1 MQADGQRKYMNK
13 YHIRFNHQH
22 NGSGSVWRVFENGVE
37 HLVEHLDI
45 QVPIRDEVTV
55 ENSVEK
61 WNVYCEGYLV
71 IENKTARITDT
82 PVFDWRK
89 PTVQML
95 GRWQPWHAG
104 HRALFER
111 AIKKTG
117 QVCIMI
123 RDCQGWN
130 HSNPFDLEQVK
141 QYIRADLDTD
151 YKGQY
156 EIIVVPN
163 IVNVTY
169 GRDVGYIIEQET
181 FDDATQAISAT
192 AIRKQ
197 MGVE

>member
-1 MQADGQRKYMNK
+1 MNK

-22 NGSGSVWRVFENGVE
+22 NGSGKVWRVFENGHE
-37 HLVEHLDI
+37 YLVEHLDI
-45 QVPIRDEVTV
+45 QVPLRDDVTIDEKQTV
-55 ENSVEK
+55 K
-61 WNVYCEGYLV
+61 WNVYCEGYLT
-71 IENKTARITDT
+71 IDNETARITST
-82 PVFDWRK
+82 PSFDWRK

-104 HRALFER
+104 HRALFDR

-130 HSNPFDLEQVK
+130 HSNPFDIEEVK
-141 QYIRADLDTD
+141 KYIRADLDPT
-151 YKGQY
+151 YKGMY
-156 EIIVVPN
+156 EIMAVPN
-163 IVNVTY
+163 IVNITY
-169 GRDVGYIIEQET
+169 GRDVGYVIEQEA

-197 MGVE
+197 MGIK

>member
-1 MQADGQRKYMNK
+1 MNK
-13 YHIRFNHQH
+13 FHIRFNHQH
-22 NGSGSVWRVFENGVE
+22 NGSGKTWRVFENGTE

-45 QVPIRDEVTV
+45 RVPMRDDVTI

-61 WNVYCEGYLV
+61 WNVYCEGYLS
-71 IENKTARITDT
+71 ITNSTAIITDT
-82 PVFDWRK
+82 PTFDWRK

-130 HSNPFDLEQVK
+130 HSNPFGLEEVK
-141 QYIRADLDTD
+141 KYIRADLDPE
-151 YKGQY
+151 YKGRY

-163 IVNVTY
+163 IVNITY

-181 FDDATQAISAT
+181 FDDTTQAISAT
-192 AIRKQ
+192 EIRKQ

>member
-1 MQADGQRKYMNK
+1 MNK

-22 NGSGSVWRVFENGVE
+22 NGSGKTWRVFENGVE
-37 HLVEHLDI
+37 YLVEHLDI
-45 QVPIRDEVTV
+45 QVPLTDEVTT
-55 ENSVEK
+55 ENKVEK
-61 WNVYCEGYLV
+61 WNVYCEGYLT
-71 IENKTARITDT
+71 INNNTALITNT
-82 PVFDWRK
+82 PIFDWRK

-104 HRALFER
+104 HRALFDR

-130 HSNPFDLEQVK
+130 HSNPFDLEEVK
-141 QYIRADLDTD
+141 KYIRADLDPL
-151 YKGQY
+151 YKGMY

-163 IVNVTY
+163 IVNITY

-192 AIRKQ
+192 HIRKQ

>member
-1 MQADGQRKYMNK
+1 MQKNGQKLYMKK

-22 NGSGSVWRVFENGVE
+22 NGSGLVWRVFENGVE
-37 HLVEHLDI
+37 HLAKHLDI
-45 QVPIRDEVTV
+45 RVPMRDDVTV
-55 ENSVEK
+55 ENNIEK
-61 WNVYCEGYLV
+61 WNIYCEGYLTLDNHV
-71 IENKTARITDT
+71 ACITEH

-141 QYIRADLDTD
+141 NYIRADLDPE
-151 YKGQY
+151 YKGMY
-156 EIIVVPN
+156 EIFVVPN
-163 IVNVTY
+163 IVNITY
-169 GRDVGYIIEQET
+169 GRDVGYIIEQEE

>member
-1 MQADGQRKYMNK
+1 MNK

-22 NGSGSVWRVFENGVE
+22 NGSGKVWRVFENGTE

-45 QVPIRDEVTV
+45 RVPMRDDITV
-55 ENSVEK
+55 ENGIEK
-61 WNVYCEGYLV
+61 WNVYCEGYLS
-71 IENKTARITDT
+71 IANGTACIDET
-82 PVFDWRK
+82 PIFDWQK

-111 AIKKTG
+111 AIQKTG

-130 HSNPFDLEQVK
+130 HSNPFNLEEVK
-141 QYIRADLDTD
+141 RYIRADLDAE
-151 YKGQY
+151 YKGRY

-163 IVNVTY
+163 IVNITY
-169 GRDVGYIIEQET
+169 GRDVGYIIEQEI

-197 MGVE
+197 MGVI

>member
-1 MQADGQRKYMNK
+1 MNK

-22 NGSGSVWRVFENGVE
+22 NGSGQVWRVFENGTE

-45 QVPIRDEVTV
+45 RVPMRDEVTF
-55 ENSVEK
+55 ENEIEK
-61 WNVYCEGYLV
+61 WNVYCEGYLS
-71 IENKTARITDT
+71 IDKGIARIEDT
-82 PVFDWRK
+82 PTFDWQK

-111 AIKKTG
+111 AIEKTG

-141 QYIRADLDTD
+141 KYIRADLDPQ
-151 YKGQY
+151 YKGRY

-163 IVNVTY
+163 IVNITY

-197 MGVE
+197 MGVK

>member
-1 MQADGQRKYMNK
+1 MNK
-13 YHIRFNHQH
+13 YHIRFNHEH
-22 NGSGSVWRVFENGVE
+22 NSSGRVWRVFENGIEYFAE
-37 HLVEHLDI
+37 HIDI
-45 QVPIRDEVTV
+45 QVPLRDEITL
-55 ENSVEK
+55 ENGVEK
-61 WNVYCEGYLV
+61 WNVTCQGYLKF
-71 IENKTARITDT
+71 ENGTAIITDT
-82 PVFDWRK
+82 PIFDWRK

-104 HRALFER
+104 HRALFDR

-130 HSNPFDLEQVK
+130 HSNPFDIEQVK
-141 QYIRADLDTD
+141 KYIRADLDPQ

-163 IVNVTY
+163 IVNITY

-181 FDDATQAISAT
+181 FDDTTQAISASE
-192 AIRKQ
+192 IRKQ

>member
-1 MQADGQRKYMNK
+1 MNK

-22 NGSGSVWRVFENGVE
+22 NGTDQVWRVFENGVE
-37 HLVEHLDI
+37 HLVKHLDI
-45 QVPIRDEVTV
+45 QVPLRDEITI
-55 ENSVEK
+55 ENDVEK
-61 WNVYCEGYLV
+61 WNVYCEGYLNIIDGRAV
-71 IENKTARITDT
+71 IKDSPI
-82 PVFDWRK
+82 FDWRK
-89 PTVQML
+89 PTVLML

-141 QYIRADLDTD
+141 KYICADLDPL
-151 YKGQY
+151 YKGCY

-163 IVNVTY
+163 IVNITY

>member
-1 MQADGQRKYMNK
+1 MNK

-22 NGSGSVWRVFENGVE
+22 KDSSQVWRVFENGVE
-37 HLVEHLDI
+37 YLVEHIDI
-45 QVPIRDEVTV
+45 RVPMRDDVTV
-55 ENSVEK
+55 ENGVEK
-61 WNVYCEGYLV
+61 WNVYCEGYLSIV
-71 IENKTARITDT
+71 NGTARIENT
-82 PVFDWRK
+82 PTFDWRK

-130 HSNPFDLEQVK
+130 HSNPFGLEEVK
-141 QYIRADLDTD
+141 RYISADLDPE
-151 YKGQY
+151 YKGRY

-163 IVNVTY
+163 IVNITY

-181 FDDATQAISAT
+181 FDDTTQAISAT

>member
-1 MQADGQRKYMNK
+1 MNK

-22 NGSGSVWRVFENGVE
+22 NGSSEVWRVFENGQE
-37 HLVEHLDI
+37 HLVKHLDI
-45 QVPIRDEVTV
+45 QVSIRDEVTV
-55 ENSVEK
+55 EDSVEK
-61 WNVYCEGYLV
+61 WNVYCEGYM
-71 IENKTARITDT
+71 IIDNETARITKT

-123 RDCQGWN
+123 RDCQEWN
-130 HSNPFDLEQVK
+130 HSNPFNLEQVK
-141 QYIRADLDTD
+141 NYIRADLDPE
-151 YKGQY
+151 YAGMY
-156 EIIVVPN
+156 EIVIVPN
-163 IVNVTY
+163 IVNITY

-192 AIRKQ
+192 VIRKQ
-197 MGVE
+197 MGI

>member
-1 MQADGQRKYMNK
+1 MNK

-22 NGSGSVWRVFENGVE
+22 SGTGKVWRVFENGQE
-37 HLVEHLDI
+37 HLVKHLDI

-55 ENSVEK
+55 ENGVEK
-61 WNVYCEGYLV
+61 WNIHCDGYLV
-71 IENKTARITDT
+71 IDNETAQITAH

-123 RDCQGWN
+123 RDCQDWN

-141 QYIRADLDTD
+141 NYIRADLDPQ

-156 EIIVVPN
+156 EIVAVPN
-163 IVNVTY
+163 IVNITY

-192 AIRKQ
+192 EIRKQ

>member
-1 MQADGQRKYMNK
+1 MNK

-22 NGSGSVWRVFENGVE
+22 NGSGKVWRVFENGTE

-45 QVPIRDEVTV
+45 QVPIRDDVTV
-55 ENSVEK
+55 ESGIEK
-61 WNVYCEGYLV
+61 WNVYCEGYLALD
-71 IENKTARITDT
+71 NGTARITKHPT
-82 PVFDWRK
+82 FDWRK

-130 HSNPFDLEQVK
+130 HSNPFDLEEVK
-141 QYIRADLDTD
+141 RYIRADLDPE
-151 YKGQY
+151 YKGMY

-163 IVNVTY
+163 IVNITY
-169 GRDVGYIIEQET
+169 GRDVGYLIEQEI

>member
-1 MQADGQRKYMNK
+1 MNK

-22 NGSGSVWRVFENGVE
+22 NDSSKVWRVFENSVE
-37 HLVEHLDI
+37 YLVEHLDI
-45 QVPIRDEVTV
+45 KVPIKDEVTV
-55 ENSVEK
+55 EQNVEK
-61 WNVYCEGYLV
+61 WNIYCEGYLT
-71 IENKTARITDT
+71 INNSTAHITER
-82 PVFDWRK
+82 PIYDWQK

-104 HRALFER
+104 HRALFDR
-111 AIKKTG
+111 AIAKTG

-130 HSNPFDLEQVK
+130 YSNPFGLEEVK
-141 QYIRADLDTD
+141 NHIRADLDPD
-151 YKGQY
+151 YKGMY
-156 EIIVVPN
+156 EIVIVPN
-163 IVNVTY
+163 IVNITY
-169 GRDVGYIIEQET
+169 GRDVGYLIEQET

>member
-1 MQADGQRKYMNK
+1 MKNQ

-22 NGSGSVWRVFENGVE
+22 NESNKVWRVFENGTE

-45 QVPIRDEVTV
+45 QVASRDEVTV
-55 ENSVEK
+55 ENNVKK
-61 WNVYCEGYLV
+61 WNIHCEGYLTIDNGV
-71 IENKTARITDT
+71 ARITEH

-141 QYIRADLDTD
+141 NYIRADLDTE
-151 YKGQY
+151 YKGMY
-156 EIIVVPN
+156 EIVVVPN
-163 IVNVTY
+163 IVNITY

-197 MGVE
+197 LGVE